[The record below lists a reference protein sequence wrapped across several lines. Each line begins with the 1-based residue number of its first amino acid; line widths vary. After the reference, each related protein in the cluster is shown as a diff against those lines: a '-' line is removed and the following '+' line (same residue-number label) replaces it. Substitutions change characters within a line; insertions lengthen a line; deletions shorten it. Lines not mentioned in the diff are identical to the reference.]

1 MMILQDIC
9 LKPFT
14 TLGVRVRTR
23 KLITINSVDV
33 LKELK
38 FVGELDNQQVM
49 VLGEGSNVLFSK
61 HFEGLIL
68 LNQIRGYEVIKETS
82 EHIFLKVNGGE
93 NWSRLVDFA
102 VAKNWGGIENLS
114 LIPGT
119 AGAAPVQNIGAYG
132 VELQDVFFS
141 LVAFDLKTGDLTKF
155 DKESCKFGY
164 RNSIFKTKFPGRYFI
179 TEITLQL
186 NKKPIPNLEYTPL
199 KAEFSERSIET
210 ISVQEISEAV
220 KKIRRS
226 KLPDPAKIGN
236 AGSFFK
242 NPIVSKDKMN
252 DLKNQYSEIPV
263 YSASDG
269 NFKLAAGWL
278 IEQCGWKGKRVGD
291 AGVHEKQALVLVN
304 YGDATGEEILHLAEQ
319 ISNNVFEKFG
329 VELEKEVR
337 II

>member
-1 MMILQDIC
+1 MILEDIC

-14 TLGVRVRTR
+14 TLGVKVRAK
-23 KLITINSVDV
+23 KLITISSIEV
-33 LKELK
+33 LKDLK
-38 FVGELDNQQVM
+38 LQGKLDNEQVM

-68 LNQIRGYEVIKETS
+68 LNQIRGHEVIAET
-82 EHIFLKVNGGE
+82 EEIVLLKIKGGE
-93 NWSRLVDFA
+93 NWSQLVDYC
-102 VAKNWGGIENLS
+102 VSKNWGGIENLS

-132 VELQDVFFS
+132 VELQDVFDS
-141 LVAFDLKTGDLTKF
+141 LDAFDLKTGELVKF
-155 DKESCKFGY
+155 DKESCEFGY

-179 TEITLQL
+179 ADITLKL
-186 NKKPIPNLEYTPL
+186 VKKPFPNLEYAPL
-199 KAEFSERSIET
+199 KAEFNGRKLENISIFE
-210 ISVQEISEAV
+210 VSEAV

-242 NPIVSKDKMN
+242 NPIVPGDKMKE
-252 DLKNQYSEIPV
+252 LKNQFPEIPV

-278 IEQCGWKGKRVGD
+278 IEQCGWKGKRIGD

-304 YGDATGEEILHLAEQ
+304 YGNATGEEILQLAEQ
-319 ISNNVFEKFG
+319 ISESVFEKFG

-337 II
+337 VI